1 LAHVSSLN
9 PSSKGKSTLIGR
21 ESNISSK
28 STNKRY
34 HQQHAEESKAKQR
47 KDDFLMNRQQVR
59 NTHTGGKTEQ
69 TIKGANQGF
78 KERERKEEEQE
89 KEEEDLPLTNTLGP
103 HYRLRQ
109 RIEFLLAVSG
119 K

>member
-1 LAHVSSLN
+1 
-9 PSSKGKSTLIGR
+9 LIGR

-34 HQQHAEESKAKQR
+34 HQQHAEESKAKQS
-47 KDDFLMNRQQVR
+47 KADFLMNRQQVR

-78 KERERKEEEQE
+78 KEREKRRRVREGRRRPTTYKH
-89 KEEEDLPLTNTLGP
+89 LGP
-103 HYRLRQ
+103 PLS
-109 RIEFLLAVSG
+109 LAT
-119 K
+119 KN